1 MNNEERPVII
11 VKKKG
16 GHVGHHGGSWK
27 VAYADFVTA
36 MMAFFLVMW
45 ILGLNQ
51 DTRKAIAAY
60 FNDPMGMMRSHAG
73 GRNPIGLGRESSSQP
88 SIMKSQAALL
98 QEEKEAE
105 GERFKI
111 AKEALEAK
119 IRKLPEFKQFQQYI
133 DINVTTEGLRVELLD
148 GVQSLFFETGSAV
161 TKKRTEDLLRMI
173 AKELAALPN
182 PIILE
187 GHTDA
192 QPFARGN
199 AGYSNWELSSD
210 RANAARRIMAPI
222 LAHNQIVEVRGYADR
237 RLRNPENPMH
247 FSNRRI
253 SILVQYSPRTTSAA
267 AREVGPENVHNML
280 SPPPPNIRPPS
291 GKEGIPE
298 PSPKPE
304 HH

>member
-1 MNNEERPVII
+1 MNNDDRPII
-11 VKKKG
+11 VVKKKA
-16 GHVGHHGGSWK
+16 GHGGHHGGSWK

-73 GRNPIGLGRESSSQP
+73 GSNPIGLGRESSAQP
-88 SIMKSQAALL
+88 SIMKSLPALMK
-98 QEEKEAE
+98 EEKEAE
-105 GERFKI
+105 GQRFKV

-119 IRKLPEFKQFQQYI
+119 IGGLPEFKAFKQYI
-133 DINVTTEGLRVELLD
+133 DINITTEGLRVELLD

-161 TKKRTEDLLRMI
+161 MKKRTEDLLRMI
-173 AKELAALPN
+173 AKELKALPN

-192 QPFARGN
+192 QPFASGN
-199 AGYSNWELSSD
+199 TGYSNWELSSD

-253 SILVQYSPRTTSAA
+253 SIMVQYSERTTSAP
-267 AREVGPENVHNML
+267 AREVGPDNVRGML

-291 GKEGIPE
+291 GEEGMPQ
-298 PSPKPE
+298 PAPKPK